1 MDFTL
6 RRLAKALILYTD
18 PKKLAEADR
27 IITSKMKQRM
37 PELNEWEEQKKQLS
51 AEEFQVFVE
60 QMKTKE
66 TSMEFMGEIR
76 KAAPELYNALVGER
90 DVFMGRGMNALFS
103 SALPPSPSAPGE
115 RSLDTMVAVI
125 GLGHVDGVGKE
136 LRSLGWS
143 KYTPPQC

>member
-6 RRLAKALILYTD
+6 LRIAKALLRTD

-27 IITSKMKQRM
+27 EITSKMKVRM
-37 PELNEWEEQKKQLS
+37 PELEEWEAQNRALS
-51 AEEFQVFVE
+51 KDEFQNFVE

-66 TSMEFMGEIR
+66 STNEFMREMR

-90 DVFMGRGMNALFS
+90 DVFMGRGMDALLS
-103 SALPPSPSAPGE
+103 SSSE
-115 RSLDTMVAVI
+115 RTGGKLLDTVVSVI
-125 GLGHVDGVGKE
+125 GLGHIDGVGKE

-143 KYTPPQC
+143 LYKPSQC

>member
-103 SALPPSPSAPGE
+103 SALPPSPSAQEKG
-115 RSLDTMVAVI
+115 RWTQWSL
-125 GLGHVDGVGKE
+125 
-136 LRSLGWS
+136 
-143 KYTPPQC
+143 